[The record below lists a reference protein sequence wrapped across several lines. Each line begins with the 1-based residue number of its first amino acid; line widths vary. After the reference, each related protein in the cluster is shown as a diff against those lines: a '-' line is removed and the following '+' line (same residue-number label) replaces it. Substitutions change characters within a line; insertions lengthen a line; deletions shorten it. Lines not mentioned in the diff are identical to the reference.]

1 MNPDNTINL
10 LKNAG
15 LFEISHITSF
25 ECCRTAKDGNV
36 QSLIVEIFDGGSGV
50 DPYLRYQC
58 EVRTKDGKKTATG
71 NPGSTIDE
79 VLSTLHWHD
88 LD

>member
-1 MNPDNTINL
+1 MTQKWRFYEPGNTINL

-36 QSLIVEIFDGGSGV
+36 QSLIVEIFDGV
-50 DPYLRYQC
+50 QVL
-58 EVRTKDGKKTATG
+58 
-71 NPGSTIDE
+71 TIF
-79 VLSTLHWHD
+79 TLPV
-88 LD
+88 